1 MWETTGK
8 WGKIEEMFLTSPTV
22 EWEAGYGPANKGFFQ
37 VNIYVFTFASELWQ
51 NNARALRFL
60 MRQVHEPEGW
70 LHWTSIKIEAQMWEQ
85 FLMNL
90 NILLSFNITT
100 KIQLPDV
107 FEFLIKNKRFVTQ
120 RPIFWIF
127 EVKRKIRQICVENK
141 TLFINFHRNLWEKMF
156 LNLNFITK
164 RPSFMFKIPL
174 LTQGPLS
181 LPFLYHR
188 MSFDSNIG
196 ALHPR
201 LFRVNVLCGRPTIVP
216 PESHG
221 QTLSI

>member
-1 MWETTGK
+1 
-8 WGKIEEMFLTSPTV
+8 MFL
-22 EWEAGYGPANKGFFQ
+22 
-37 VNIYVFTFASELWQ
+37 
-51 NNARALRFL
+51 
-60 MRQVHEPEGW
+60 
-70 LHWTSIKIEAQMWEQ
+70 
-85 FLMNL
+85 
-90 NILLSFNITT
+90 SFSS
-100 KIQLPDV
+100 
-107 FEFLIKNKRFVTQ
+107 KNKRFVTQ

-196 ALHPR
+196 ALRPR

-221 QTLSI
+221 HTLSI